1 MINKRLGFLI
11 LSLAVIIIIPFI
23 VPTYYAHILII
34 VLMWVTLASAWNLLG
49 GYAGCVSFGHAFFFG
64 IGAYGGGILYHHWGI
79 SPWFG
84 MIVGPVTAA
93 LLSIPIGWITFRL
106 RGPYFAL
113 GMLAVAEI
121 TRILFINMKDV
132 TNGAV
137 GIMISRTWGGQKLQ
151 YYFIILGISIA
162 TITTIYFLLNSK
174 FGYYFLSIREDQDAA
189 EALGIPTIKY
199 KIYALI
205 PSAFFTGLGGAFY
218 MNYMA
223 YIEPSV
229 VFNLEGISIMVILC
243 VMLGGAG
250 TFFGPSIGAI
260 FYVVLAELFRII
272 PIIKSAHVLIFA
284 LIVIGVIIFIPEG
297 VLGEWDKIKSLF
309 RKKKIA

>member
-1 MINKRLGFLI
+1 MTKQIGLSM
-11 LSLAVIIIIPFI
+11 LSLSAIIIPFI
-23 VPTYYAHILII
+23 IPTYYTHILII

-64 IGAYGGGILYHHWGI
+64 IGAYGGGVLYHHWGI
-79 SPWFG
+79 SPWYG
-84 MIVGPVTAA
+84 MVVGPVAA
-93 LLSIPIGWITFRL
+93 VLLSIPIGWITFRL

-137 GIMISRTWGGQKLQ
+137 GIMISRTWGGQKVQ
-151 YYFIILGISIA
+151 YYFIILGISIL
-162 TITTIYFLLNSK
+162 TIGTIYVLLHSK
-174 FGYYFLSIREDQDAA
+174 LGYYFLSIREDQDAA
-189 EALGIPTIKY
+189 EALGIPTTRY
-199 KIYALI
+199 KVYALI

-229 VFNLEGISIMVILC
+229 VFSLEGISIMVILC

-250 TFFGPSIGAI
+250 TFWGPSVGAM

-272 PIIKSAHVLIFA
+272 PIIKNAHVLIFA
-284 LIVIGVIIFIPEG
+284 LIVIGVIMFSPEG
-297 VLGEWDKIKSLF
+297 VLGEWDKFRSLF
-309 RKKKIA
+309 RRKEIA